1 MDELYTFYNL
11 SECLDIDE
19 VISKLDDFLNDG
31 KIEYYLLPSSDVIKI
46 IDTDLSDEDIYFLI
60 DFLDSQSVL
69 IEYDFDDSDFDDL
82 DDYFNQDYE

>member
-1 MDELYTFYNL
+1 MEELYTFYNL